1 MSGEFKALERTGIGI
16 SGRIDRVD
24 DLMFL
29 REIGQVAF
37 RAAGIAALMVGL
49 IILFII
55 FEPEGL
61 VGVWIRLRDYFR
73 IWPLPY
79 VSE

>member
-1 MSGEFKALERTGIGI
+1 
-16 SGRIDRVD
+16 
-24 DLMFL
+24 
-29 REIGQVAF
+29 
-37 RAAGIAALMVGL
+37 MVYDPNVTIYLGPVKELVFGGL

-61 VGVWIRLRDYFR
+61 VGIWIRIRDYFK